1 MDKKYLNFFLIFF
14 LSALSIF
21 VFSSCSNKSLSYKK
35 PLIVTT
41 IFPLTRWIE
50 NITDANVYQIV
61 KNGIDPHEYDL
72 SYEDMEKIEKASYVV
87 AIGKGLEPF
96 YNKLPKNKTILLKN
110 YVSNNENP
118 HIWLSPK
125 RALKSLEILKEKM
138 PNLIDQKKYNSYYK
152 KFQKLDRDYEIELSK
167 IKNRAFIMLHPSY
180 YYLAKDYGLNIVYSP
195 GNDVSEEWEPSL
207 KDYLHI
213 INIIKKDKVHAI
225 LADMENPKL
234 ALKLGKETG
243 VKVIIL
249 NDMHSLIKGSYINL
263 MYQNLNELVG
273 KDGDK

>member
-1 MDKKYLNFFLIFF
+1 MDKKYLKIFLIFF
-14 LSALSIF
+14 LPALSIF
-21 VFSSCSNKSLSYKK
+21 VFSSCSNRSLSYKK

-41 IFPLTRWIE
+41 IFPLTRWAS

-72 SYEDMEKIEKASYVV
+72 SYEDMEKIEKASYII

-96 YNKLPKNKTILLKN
+96 YNKLPPNKTILLKN

-125 RALKSLEILKEKM
+125 RALKSLEVLKEKM
-138 PNLIDQKKYNSYYK
+138 PNLIDPKKYDSYYK
-152 KFQKLDRDYEIELSK
+152 KLQKLDKDYETELSK
-167 IKNRAFIMLHPSY
+167 IKNRAFVMLHPSY

-213 INIIKKDKVHAI
+213 INIIKKDKVYAI

-249 NDMHSLIKGSYINL
+249 NDMHSLTKGSYINL

-273 KDGDK
+273 KDGNK